1 MNHILSLL
9 ESMKKYKE
17 HREAEEEPPSQ
28 SEHNPLT
35 KKLAERNM
43 NALEANWDTL
53 YLTAVKKV
61 KSTINP
67 KSEAPQFI
75 AQRSYALTLQ
85 FAEQLRQNPINDPT
99 LNNIMNALNNYINHY
114 Q

>member
-1 MNHILSLL
+1 
-9 ESMKKYKE
+9 MKKYKE

-35 KKLAERNM
+35 DKLVELNM
-43 NALEANWDTL
+43 SALEANWNML
-53 YLTAVKKV
+53 YLSTVKKI
-61 KSTINP
+61 KSKTNP
-67 KSEAPQFI
+67 KSELPQFI

-85 FAEQLRQNPINDPT
+85 FAEQLRQNPITDPT
-99 LNNIMNALNNYINHY
+99 LNNIMNALNNYINHN